1 MLNTYKVQQ
10 AQQVQLTNTLDQ
22 LNEKQIQLAEAQEI
36 AKGTEGKR
44 KAIQMI
50 GMPNVNRSIS
60 SISEASSSSNSSRRW
75 VCSKCKEVLRTRHST
90 FKMSS
95 RKKID
100 IEDSFKAFVD
110 RQDAN
115 FYQAFKAKQDA
126 DVLEMVNLLRTRN
139 LLWLHEKKF

>member
-139 LLWLHEKKF
+139 LL

>member
-36 AKGTEGKR
+36 AKGTEGR
-44 KAIQMI
+44 MKAIQMI
-50 GMPNVNRSIS
+50 GMPNVNRSSS
-60 SISEASSSSNSSRRW
+60 SISEASSSSKSSRRW
-75 VCSKCKEVLRTRHST
+75 LCSKCKEVLRTRHST

-100 IEDSFKAFVD
+100 IENAFKAFVD
-110 RQDAN
+110 RLDAN
-115 FYQAFKAKQDA
+115 FNQAFKAKQDD
-126 DVLEMVNLLRTRN
+126 DVLEMVNLFKA
-139 LLWLHEKKF
+139 EEAEEEEEQ